1 MTNINLFLILP
12 ILGLSL
18 ACNAPTA
25 ASVLD
30 SGGKETQ
37 VQLRSMQSRV
47 FDTTDREKTLRTII
61 ATLQDLSFVIDKA
74 DLDLGTISAT
84 KLSGYNLRITVSVRP
99 RGTTQLSVR
108 ANASF
113 NDAPMLDPKPYQDF
127 FVSLEKAMF
136 LTAQQV
142 D

>member
-1 MTNINLFLILP
+1 MRNINVILTVP
-12 ILGLSL
+12 VLTLSL

-25 ASVLD
+25 ATVLD

-37 VQLRSMQSRV
+37 LQLRSMQSRV

-74 DLDLGTISAT
+74 E
-84 KLSGYNLRITVSVRP
+84 LSGYNLRITVSVRP

-113 NDAPMLDPKPYQDF
+113 NDEPILDPKPYQDF

>member
-47 FDTTDREKTLRTII
+47 FDTTDREKTLKNNYRNT
-61 ATLQDLSFVIDKA
+61 
-74 DLDLGTISAT
+74 
-84 KLSGYNLRITVSVRP
+84 SG
-99 RGTTQLSVR
+99 
-108 ANASF
+108 F
-113 NDAPMLDPKPYQDF
+113 KF
-127 FVSLEKAMF
+127 CH
-136 LTAQQV
+136 
-142 D
+142 